1 MGKLYENVSESGIKE
16 TIYEDVDHDTG
27 IITRTNKMSISD
39 KDAAI
44 IMDEARYKSL
54 TTGGWSKSR
63 NSRQM
68 GSMLLSDFLALK
80 DRASAEG
87 RELSRRDF
95 EGYFATKNALK
106 IANNSKSGLQV
117 R

>member
-1 MGKLYENVSESGIKE
+1 
-16 TIYEDVDHDTG
+16 
-27 IITRTNKMSISD
+27 
-39 KDAAI
+39 
-44 IMDEARYKSL
+44 
-54 TTGGWSKSR
+54 
-63 NSRQM
+63 M